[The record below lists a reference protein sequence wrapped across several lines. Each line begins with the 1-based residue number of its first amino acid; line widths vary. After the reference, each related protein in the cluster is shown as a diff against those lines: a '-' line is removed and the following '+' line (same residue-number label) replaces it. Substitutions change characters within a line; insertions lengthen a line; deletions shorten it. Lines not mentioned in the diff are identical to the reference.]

1 MAALGPPSRAVMA
14 AMALRNSQRH
24 LFLELAIS
32 AVRVSE
38 LKRDLGNGS
47 RHADNGS
54 RHADILLSFVTLLN

>member
-1 MAALGPPSRAVMA
+1 MA

-54 RHADILLSFVTLLN
+54 RHADILLSFVTLPN